1 MTEPARLQLSRAKGF
16 NLQAHSRAING
27 LEAVNVARPT
37 RWGNPFTARDCRKAG
52 YVGSSNAIASRV
64 ASAFRAWLDS
74 PHWRE
79 NWDGP
84 ESENQRQAIL
94 LRIRMLRGK
103 NLACWCKPGEP
114 CHADVLLEIANRP
127 VCEAVG

>member
-27 LEAVNVARPT
+27 LPARCVDRST
-37 RWGNPFTARDCRKAG
+37 WWGNPFRVGHGLTMRYADGDKLQLCDSIRNDGEAVALFRGLCEAQLARNPDW
-52 YVGSSNAIASRV
+52 YSRHF
-64 ASAFRAWLDS
+64 AK
-74 PHWRE
+74 
-79 NWDGP
+79 
-84 ESENQRQAIL
+84 
-94 LRIRMLRGK
+94 LRGK
-103 NLACWCKPGEP
+103 NLACWCALDAP